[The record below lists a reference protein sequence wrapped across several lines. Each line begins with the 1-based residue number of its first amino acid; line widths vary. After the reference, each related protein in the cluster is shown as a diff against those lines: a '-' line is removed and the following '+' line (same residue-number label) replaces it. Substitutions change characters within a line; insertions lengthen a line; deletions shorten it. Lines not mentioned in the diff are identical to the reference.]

1 MNICLTAIA
10 NTLNSQLDSRFG
22 RCNYFI
28 IQDPEK
34 TNFKPIKNEL
44 TKVSERAGVLAA
56 QLLADNKVKHV
67 ITGNVGSRAMQA
79 LKNVGIEVSIE
90 RNITIKDAIAK
101 FRSGKIIKTNTPTV
115 CGYTLSSQDT
125 SNGIWRV

>member
-10 NTLNSQLDSRFG
+10 STLNSQIDSRFG

-28 IQDPEK
+28 ILDPEK

-44 TKVSERAGVLAA
+44 TEASERAGVLAV
-56 QLLADNKVKHV
+56 QLLVDNKVKHV

-79 LKNVGIEVSIE
+79 LKNAGIEVSIE
-90 RNITIKDAIAK
+90 CHTTIKDAIAK
-101 FRSGKIIKTNTPTV
+101 FRSGKIIKTITPTV
-115 CGYTLSSQDT
+115 CGYTISSQDT

>member
-1 MNICLTAIA
+1 MNICLTAIE
-10 NTLNSQLDSRFG
+10 NTINSQLDSRFG

-28 IQDPEK
+28 ILDPEK

-44 TKVSERAGVLAA
+44 TEASERAGVLAV
-56 QLLADNKVKHV
+56 QLLVDNKVKHV
-67 ITGNVGSRAMQA
+67 ITGNVGFRAMQA
-79 LKNVGIEVSIE
+79 LKNAEIEVSIE
-90 RNITIKDAIAK
+90 RHTTIKDAIAK

-125 SNGIWRV
+125 GNGIWRV

>member
-28 IQDPEK
+28 ILDPEK

-44 TKVSERAGVLAA
+44 TAVSERAGVLAV
-56 QLLADNKVKHV
+56 QVLVDNKVKHV

-79 LKNVGIEVSIE
+79 LKTEGIDVSIE
-90 RNITIKDAIAK
+90 RHVTVKAAIAK
-101 FRSGKIIKTNTPTV
+101 FRSGKIIKTITPTV
-115 CGYTLSSQDT
+115 CGYTISSQDAN
-125 SNGIWRV
+125 NGIWRV